1 MSIRLTFIMGCTGCG
16 KGALGLELAR
26 RLDGEIVS
34 IDSMKIYRRMDIG
47 TAKPAPAVRAEVRH
61 HLIDAVE
68 PSEEFSVA
76 QFAQQAEAA
85 IADLHA
91 RGRPVLCVGGTALY
105 LKALTEGLFEGP
117 SADPGLRD
125 RLRRR
130 AAAVGNAALHAE
142 LRRIDPEAADRI
154 HPNDLQRIVRA
165 LEVFELTGTPISR
178 LQTQWGRLRTRYDS
192 RIIALRREREDQSR
206 RTNARVRRMI
216 EQGLVDEVRSL
227 LSEPRPLSTT
237 ARKALGYAEVIEHLE
252 GGLPLVEAV
261 EKIKINTR
269 KFAKAQRT
277 WLKRFRTAEWIDLTP
292 EDSAEGVAVQLLD
305 AKGLARWK

>member
-85 IADLHA
+85 IADIHA

-125 RLRRR
+125 RLRQR

-142 LRRIDPEAADRI
+142 LRRIDPDAADRI

>member
-85 IADLHA
+85 IADIHA
-91 RGRPVLCVGGTALY
+91 RGRPILCVGGTALY

-125 RLRRR
+125 RLRQR

>member
-1 MSIRLTFIMGCTGCG
+1 MGCTGCG

-85 IADLHA
+85 IADIHA
-91 RGRPVLCVGGTALY
+91 RGRPILCVGGTALY

-125 RLRRR
+125 RLRQR

-142 LRRIDPEAADRI
+142 LRRIDPDAADRI